1 MKVAIERPRKLSRG
15 EIPWTSCEPFVEN
28 TMAVLIHRVR
38 RVSLHK
44 IGDRWPSHLGISCW
58 CGNAMT
64 GTKKFTFLAAPPVDA
79 IVCARC
85 EEAAVRVGLPRSEEI
100 VGAHVH
106 TGGVV
111 AVRDCC
117 KAGVAHD

>member
-1 MKVAIERPRKLSRG
+1 VKVAIEKAKHPLRNV
-15 EIPWTSCEPFVEN
+15 IHWTACEPFVEN

-38 RVSLHK
+38 HVRTHK
-44 IGDRWPSHLGISCW
+44 IGEKWPVHLGVSCW
-58 CGNAMT
+58 CGNTMT

-106 TGGVV
+106 TGGVI

-117 KAGVAHD
+117 KAGEHQ